1 MIFVIIEISCSHY
14 VDNDNMA
21 TGRRKRIMIACVTF
35 ETVKVAEP
43 IKFYETSKV
52 HIIHYVKDPSSPNS
66 RMYVEF
72 YNRVC
77 ELIRDN
83 DADIEIVE
91 HNERVSDFS
100 SMLRTVLSI
109 IENERRE
116 SNDCDIYVNISS
128 GTSEYAAASA
138 IASMMKENITAFSV
152 NTKEYTIRDYKGIRA
167 AYYIDD
173 SPVGLTRSV
182 YDPTAL
188 ASYKISIPPEHL
200 VRALRILDDRNEKK
214 MPVKGPHMIQALKDK
229 DIWFREIAFEGFNE
243 RSRQKL
249 SEAVYYQRDYV
260 NKWIDAEWVRKD
272 ELTKRYR
279 LTEKGKIVVETFYIN
294 LPQ

>member
-1 MIFVIIEISCSHY
+1 
-14 VDNDNMA
+14 MA

-43 IKFYETSKV
+43 VKFYETSKV
-52 HIIHYVKDPSSPNS
+52 HVIHYIKDPTNPKS

-72 YNRVC
+72 FDRVC
-77 ELIRDN
+77 DLIKSN
-83 DADIEIVE
+83 DADAEIVE
-91 HNERVSDFS
+91 HNVRVSDFS
-100 SMLRTVLSI
+100 SMLRTVLNI

-116 SNDCDIYVNISS
+116 SNDCDIFVNISS

-152 NTKEYTIRDYKGIRA
+152 NTKNYTITDYERIKA
-167 AYYIDD
+167 AYYDNDVPI
-173 SPVGLTRSV
+173 GLTKAV
-182 YDPTAL
+182 YDPAAL
-188 ASYKISIPPEHL
+188 TSYKISIPQEHL
-200 VRALRILDDRNEKK
+200 VRALRILDERNQKK
-214 MPVKGPHMIQALKDK
+214 LSVKGPQMIQALKDK
-229 DIWFREIAFEGFNE
+229 EIWYREISYDHPNE
-243 RSRQKL
+243 RSKQKL

-279 LTEKGKIVVETFYIN
+279 LTDKGKTIIETFYVD
-294 LPQ
+294 